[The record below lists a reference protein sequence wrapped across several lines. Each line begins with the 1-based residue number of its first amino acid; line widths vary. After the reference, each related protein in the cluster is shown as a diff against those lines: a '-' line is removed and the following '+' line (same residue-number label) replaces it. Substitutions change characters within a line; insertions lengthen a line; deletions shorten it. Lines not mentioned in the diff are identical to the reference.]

1 VCLKFAIIFVVVDR
15 AFDEEEK
22 DDEDDESETLILVLF
37 VSRSASRII
46 FGRPSPFPSGRL
58 FCVHNIYL
66 LIGMGAQN
74 VLWNIP
80 QKLLWIE
87 TLTSNQNCFLKIRC
101 SRRLS
106 YLNTP
111 QQSKETKG

>member
-1 VCLKFAIIFVVVDR
+1 MCLKFAIIFVVVDR

-46 FGRPSPFPSGRL
+46 TGRPSPFPSGRL

-74 VLWNIP
+74 V
-80 QKLLWIE
+80 E
-87 TLTSNQNCFLKIRC
+87 YS
-101 SRRLS
+101 
-106 YLNTP
+106 
-111 QQSKETKG
+111 SKAALD